1 MAKASAGQL
10 LRVAGVFILNLA
22 AAVFGPAVI
31 ESSVWSALPRAR
43 SFTGIEAKEWLL
55 GLTAAALLGFFIST
69 LAIQGRCLGLD
80 CSGAVFCT
88 WGASI
93 LRKADKQRAS
103 QRRFLEAFFRSR
115 LLRDELSRLPRFY
128 GTGRPCG
135 GVFRGSMGV
144 PSPSASKRMMV
155 QIYGTSLRWTGEGG

>member
-1 MAKASAGQL
+1 MAFGSDSCCLAW
-10 LRVAGVFILNLA
+10 ILY
-22 AAVFGPAVI
+22 FQ
-31 ESSVWSALPRAR
+31 
-43 SFTGIEAKEWLL
+43 
-55 GLTAAALLGFFIST
+55 T

-144 PSPSASKRMMV
+144 PSPSVQAGKRLIE
-155 QIYGTSLRWTGEGG
+155 QIYGASLRWTAEGGCSHVVRDIPASSVPAARRSTSSHSLWHHGFR